1 MSLSKQEGEKQG
13 RNKEIEKAQVGPDG
27 TQTRGLFMKVR
38 GLFLEIFIH
47 RIYFEEY
54 SQKTFCM
61 GCLIARMLIARM
73 TQWHIHRNYYTPLHW
88 SKGKASAFFDI
99 KKFDHK
105 KAHANDLKMAHA
117 NLRFTY

>member
-1 MSLSKQEGEKQG
+1 M
-13 RNKEIEKAQVGPDG
+13 
-27 TQTRGLFMKVR
+27 VR

-54 SQKTFCM
+54 SSKTFCM